1 MGWKGR
7 NDQGFGGGGGD
18 EGTGEVAEKAE
29 AAAVSEGE
37 SAEMG
42 LEFSVEKEEEKRAKE
57 KTVEG
62 DGVSEERPPGSACGA
77 ESGGHAVDIT
87 EVGGDDF
94 GWRGVGVGE
103 DPGPWGGEE
112 GDEVA
117 DESGAELDGGLP
129 TESEVSGGDM
139 GEESGEDSEVKAEGE
154 DLGDD
159 QGRPRDDR
167 LVDAA
172 FLGELSEGDAEAMAI
187 GSGEFIDEAVG
198 ERAEGGA
205 EGMKIFKEA
214 SGGADEA
221 EESEDEKEEELEAE
235 GGEEK
240 PSDIDGLGALV
251 VEEGGGEA
259 TAEEETEEGAEAG
272 DGFPR
277 GDTTQA

>member
-1 MGWKGR
+1 M
-7 NDQGFGGGGGD
+7 
-18 EGTGEVAEKAE
+18 AEKAE
-29 AAAVSEGE
+29 APTMIEGE
-37 SAEMG
+37 GAEMG
-42 LEFSVEKEEEKRAKE
+42 LEFSVEEEEEERAKE
-57 KTVEG
+57 KTVEE

-94 GWRGVGVGE
+94 GWRGVGIGE

-112 GDEVA
+112 GNEVT

-129 TESEVSGGDM
+129 TESEVGGGDM
-139 GEESGEDSEVKAEGE
+139 GEERGEDAEVEGEGE
-154 DLGDD
+154 DLGND
-159 QGRPRDDR
+159 QGGPRDDGM
-167 LVDAA
+167 VDAA
-172 FLGELSEGDAEAMAI
+172 FLGELGEGDAESIAI
-187 GSGEFIDEAVG
+187 GGGEFVDEAVR
-198 ERAEGGA
+198 ESDEGGA
-205 EGMKIFKEA
+205 EGMEIFKEA

-221 EESEDEKEEELEAE
+221 EEKENEKEEELDAE

-240 PSDIDGLGALV
+240 PSDIDGFGASV

-259 TAEEETEEGAEAG
+259 TAEEEAEEGTEAG